1 MKTYIAFDGDYLT
14 FNGVTTHFD
23 SSVVNSGNDAFFYPH
38 VCAVYRSDG
47 STNDQGDE
55 VFTGVYYGDCAYDL
69 NSNGG
74 MRLLGISMQADAIV
88 ILPVTDVAFK
98 LNDKIEIEVENG
110 RFISG
115 IVEQIEVV
123 TELGIEGTTLWIK
136 NANG

>member
-1 MKTYIAFDGDYLT
+1 MKTYTAFDGDYLT

-23 SSVVNSGNDAFFYPH
+23 SSVVNSWNDEFFNPH
-38 VCAVYRSDG
+38 VCVVYRSGGTVDASG
-47 STNDQGDE
+47 NE
-55 VFTGVYYGDCAYDL
+55 VFEGIYYGDCAYDL

-98 LNDKIEIEVENG
+98 LNDKIEIEVEHE